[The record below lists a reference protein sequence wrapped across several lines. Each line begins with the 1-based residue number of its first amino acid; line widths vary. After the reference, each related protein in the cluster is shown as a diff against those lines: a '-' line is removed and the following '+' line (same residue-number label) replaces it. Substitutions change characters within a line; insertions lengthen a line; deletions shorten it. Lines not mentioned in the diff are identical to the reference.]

1 MKNFYLL
8 FFVSLL
14 LFSCN
19 QRGTK
24 NSDDNNLS
32 PKQKI
37 RSIKDEVS
45 YTDIEGNMMYGYST
59 AYYFDDKMGI
69 LQKGEIG
76 EKKEN
81 L

>member
-45 YTDIEGNMMYGYST
+45 YTDIE
-59 AYYFDDKMGI
+59 
-69 LQKGEIG
+69 
-76 EKKEN
+76 
-81 L
+81 

>member
-45 YTDIEGNMMYGYST
+45 YTDIEGNIVQLIISMI
-59 AYYFDDKMGI
+59 KGI